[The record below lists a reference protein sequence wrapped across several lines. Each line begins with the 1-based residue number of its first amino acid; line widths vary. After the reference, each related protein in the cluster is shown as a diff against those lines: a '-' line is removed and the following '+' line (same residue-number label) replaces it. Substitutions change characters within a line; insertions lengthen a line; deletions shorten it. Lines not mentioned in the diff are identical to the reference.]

1 MAINRWIGGSNAI
14 AQVTRSL
21 FGGTPWVGSDTVT
34 VTVGSK
40 SFTVVVSSTVIS
52 AITVNVATAL
62 ATLSATAYPEFAEI
76 VWTADAT
83 HLIGTGL
90 NPGVPFAFSIATNS
104 GGGTVGAPTNLT
116 ANQGPNSWATAQ
128 NWSLTAVPVSTDDVV
143 IDDPTYAIL
152 YDLDQHTVT
161 LNSLTVPAKFSGSDQ
176 FGNVAGIGLPFTNQ
190 TGTAYPEYRPTSLMI
205 GVNPGIV
212 LIGNGVGNGSGRLKI
227 DFGSVAAL
235 VNVHGTGT
243 SPDGN
248 FAVMLLGTNAA
259 NVVNVLGNSEVG
271 IATVPGQLSNV
282 SGGLTLA
289 ANARVTCGAGVTL
302 AAITN
307 DGGTLEVN
315 GPIGTSLTQQGGTTA
330 IYGTGAVALL
340 KLTNGA
346 YVSYCTSGTL
356 GGNCTLDGVSILDFS
371 NDQQAKTITNPLTVR
386 GGSQVLDPLK
396 VVTGGSNLIITSTD
410 GTAQFSLGPSFTI
423 TRS

>member
-1 MAINRWIGGSNAI
+1 MPINRWIGGSNAI

-21 FGGTPWVGSDTVT
+21 FGGAPWVGSDTVT

-62 ATLSATAYPEFAEI
+62 AALSVTAFPEFAAI
-76 VWTADAT
+76 VWSADAT

-104 GGGTVGAPTNLT
+104 GSGTVGTPADLT

-190 TGTAYPEYRPTSLMI
+190 TGTAYPEYLPTYLRI
-205 GVNPGIV
+205 GVNPGIA

-248 FAVMLLGTNAA
+248 FAVMLLGTNA
-259 NVVNVLGNSEVG
+259 VNVLGNSEVG

-315 GPIGTSLTQQGGTTA
+315 GAIGTSLTQQGGTTA

-346 YVSYCTSGTL
+346 YVSYCTSGVL
-356 GGNCTLDGVSILDFS
+356 GGNCTLDGVSILDFGG
-371 NDQQAKTITNPLTVR
+371 DQQQKTHTNVIVAR
-386 GGSQVLDPLK
+386 GGSQVLDPLN
-396 VVTGGSNLIITSTD
+396 VVTGGSNLRISSPD
-410 GTAQFSLGPSFTI
+410 GTALFNLGPSWTV